1 VSGTLFIV
9 ATPIGNLEDITL
21 RALRV
26 LKEVDLIACEDTRH
40 TKILLD
46 HYGIR
51 GTLVSFFEH
60 NEDRRTPEILE
71 RLNRGDSV
79 AVVCDAGTPTISDPA
94 FKLVRA
100 AREAGLPV
108 VAVPGASAV
117 IAALSVSGLPT
128 DSFTFVGFLPQKKG
142 RQTAWKQLAGEERT
156 LVLYESP
163 HRLLRLLSEVETFL
177 GDRVVVVGRE
187 LTKKFEEVISGDIT
201 WLQQHFEKHP
211 PKGEMVVLV
220 EGKRHRIK
228 RRRRQGADPDEA
240 GEE

>member
-1 VSGTLFIV
+1 MSGTLFIV

-51 GTLVSFFEH
+51 GTLVSFFDH

-108 VAVPGASAV
+108 AAVPGASAV

-163 HRLLRLLSEVETFL
+163 HRLLRLLAEVETFL
-177 GDRVVVVGRE
+177 GDRLVVVGRE
-187 LTKKFEEVISGDIT
+187 LTKKFEEVIGGDIT
-201 WLQQHFEKHP
+201 RLRQHFETHS
-211 PKGEMVVLV
+211 PKGEIVVLV

-228 RRRRQGADPDEA
+228 RRRRQGEDLEEA